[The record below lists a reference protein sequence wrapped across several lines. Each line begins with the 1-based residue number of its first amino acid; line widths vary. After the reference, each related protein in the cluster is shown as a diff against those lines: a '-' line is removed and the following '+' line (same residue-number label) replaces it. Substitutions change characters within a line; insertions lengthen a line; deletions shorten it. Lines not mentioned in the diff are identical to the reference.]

1 LRILLAIDD
10 FRACRDLARVR
21 GKWEAW
27 RERYYDKH
35 SSVFDWML
43 RYLYLADLESLRPA
57 VESFDFDAG
66 LARAEAFTTGG
77 GVDSVRA
84 LLRAT
89 EELLKPD
96 FDYDARL
103 MIGLGDVDGTV
114 VPGKSPAVYLGL
126 ETIGDRLDRL
136 SVLVPHEFN
145 HLVRL
150 AEHLR
155 RTGDLRAF
163 DILGERIIA
172 EGLATLTP
180 LVVSETE
187 ITPESLA
194 RALMMPEESFAHC
207 ERNWPEL
214 WRRAHSAWGERT
226 TPELMTRFLVGTD
239 RGWVDGVPERS
250 GYYIGA
256 RIVLDLLAGGDPLPE
271 LTRMPAGRITDLWL
285 SRGSGR

>member
-1 LRILLAIDD
+1 MP
-10 FRACRDLARVR
+10 
-21 GKWEAW
+21 E
-27 RERYYDKH
+27 
-35 SSVFDWML
+35 
-43 RYLYLADLESLRPA
+43 
-57 VESFDFDAG
+57 
-66 LARAEAFTTGG
+66 
-77 GVDSVRA
+77 
-84 LLRAT
+84 
-89 EELLKPD
+89 
-96 FDYDARL
+96 
-103 MIGLGDVDGTV
+103 
-114 VPGKSPAVYLGL
+114 SPAVYLGL

-250 GYYIGA
+250 GCRADHGSLAVPWQRTVGA
-256 RIVLDLLAGGDPLPE
+256 AGGGGVWDAVAHSAAARAGHAGVRGVARR
-271 LTRMPAGRITDLWL
+271 TRWRVGHGGL
-285 SRGSGR
+285 